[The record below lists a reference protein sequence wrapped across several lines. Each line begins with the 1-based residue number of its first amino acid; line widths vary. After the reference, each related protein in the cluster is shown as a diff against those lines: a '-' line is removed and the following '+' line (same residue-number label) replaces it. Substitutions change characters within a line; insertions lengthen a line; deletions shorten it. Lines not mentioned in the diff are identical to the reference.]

1 MRVVAMLK
9 MEEFLVIRD
18 LINQG
23 LNKSEIARRTG
34 YDRKTI
40 RKYASAKTV
49 PKPEPRAPK
58 PSKLDSY
65 KEYIQ
70 NRLSEYPLSAARI
83 HREIQEQGFTGGYT
97 IVKEYVRKI
106 RPAGGT
112 PAVLRYET
120 KPGVQAQVD
129 WGECNRIEVDGQPRR
144 LYCFSMILGYSRMRY
159 MEFTL
164 ATDVYTLIQCHLNA
178 FEHFGGYTSEI
189 LYDNIKQVI
198 LKRAMKPKEH
208 TWNPKFEDF
217 FAYYGFIPRLC
228 KPYCPQTK
236 GKIENAIGY
245 MKRDFLLGGAFS
257 SLDDMNHQL
266 RQWLIRVNGS
276 VHGTT
281 REIPVERLKS
291 ENLKTLISIAPYVVR
306 REEVRKVTRDG
317 YVSYQGNRYS
327 VPFHHAGQSVLLEIQ
342 GDRMSVRLG
351 SEYLC
356 SHVIVPGRSR
366 VVRVKEH
373 FKGLLSLAMK
383 CNSQCKRTTKNLFRI
398 IGPEVERCPLS
409 VYDRFSSEVK

>member
-1 MRVVAMLK
+1 MLK

-18 LINQG
+18 LFNQG
-23 LNKSEIARRTG
+23 LNISQIARKTG
-34 YDRKTI
+34 YDRKTV
-40 RKYASAKTV
+40 RKYVSAKNM
-49 PKPEPRAPK
+49 PRAQPRALK

-65 KEYIQ
+65 REYIQ
-70 NRLSEYPLSAARI
+70 NRLMEYPLSAARI
-83 HREIQEQGFTGGYT
+83 HREIREQGFTGGYT
-97 IVKEYVRKI
+97 LVKDYVRKI

-144 LYCFSMILGYSRMRY
+144 LYCFSMILGYSRMRF

-164 ATDVYTLIQCHLNA
+164 STDVHTLIQCHQHA
-178 FEHFGGYTSEI
+178 FEYFGGYTSEI

-217 FAYYGFIPRLC
+217 FTHYGFIPRLC

-245 MKRDFLLGGAFS
+245 MKRDFLLGAAFV

-266 RQWLIRVNGS
+266 CQWLTRVNGS

-281 REIPVERLKS
+281 HEIPMERLKS
-291 ENLKTLISIAPYVVR
+291 ENLKILASIPPYVVR

-327 VPFHHAGQSVLLEIQ
+327 VPYQYAGRSVVLEIQ
-342 GDRMSVRLG
+342 GDRMTIRLG
-351 SEYLC
+351 SECLW
-356 SHVIVPGRSR
+356 SHGVVPGRFRR
-366 VVRVKEH
+366 VREKEH
-373 FKGLLSLAMK
+373 FKGLLSLAMT
-383 CNSQCKRTTKNLFRI
+383 CNSQCRRATKPLFRM
-398 IGPEVERCPLS
+398 IGPEVERRSLS
-409 VYDRFSSEVK
+409 VYDRFSSEVR

>member
-1 MRVVAMLK
+1 MAMLK
-9 MEEFLVIRD
+9 TEGFFMIRD
-18 LINQG
+18 LHQKG
-23 LNKSEIARRTG
+23 LNISQISRETG
-34 YDRKTI
+34 YHRDTV
-40 RKYASAKTV
+40 RKYITAHTTPT
-49 PKPEPRAPK
+49 PKKRREQS
-58 PSKLDSY
+58 SKLDPFR
-65 KEYIQ
+65 EYIKQ
-70 NRLSEYPLSAARI
+70 RVAEYPLSAARI
-83 HREIQEQGFTGGYT
+83 HREIQEQGFTGRYT
-97 IVKEYVRKI
+97 LVKEYISKI
-106 RPAGGT
+106 RPSATT

-129 WGECNRIEVDGQPRR
+129 WGECDRIEVDGQPRR

-164 ATDVYTLIQCHLNA
+164 ATDVYTLIQCHLHA
-178 FEHFGGYTSEI
+178 FEYFGGYTSEI

-198 LKRAMKPKEH
+198 LKRAMRPKEH

-398 IGPEVERCPLS
+398 IGPEVERRPLS

>member
-1 MRVVAMLK
+1 MLK

-18 LINQG
+18 LFNQG
-23 LNKSEIARRTG
+23 LNKSQIARRTG
-34 YDRKTI
+34 YDRKTV
-40 RKYASAKTV
+40 RKYTSAKYV
-49 PKPEPRAPK
+49 PRAQTRRSK
-58 PSKLDSY
+58 PSKLDPY

-97 IVKEYVRKI
+97 IVKEYIRKI
-106 RPAGGT
+106 RPAVGT
-112 PAVLRYET
+112 PAVVRYET

-129 WGECNRIEVDGQPRR
+129 WGECDRIEVDGQPRR

-164 ATDVYTLIQCHLNA
+164 ATDVYTLIQCHLHA
-178 FEHFGGYTSEI
+178 FEYFGGYTSEI
-189 LYDNIKQVI
+189 LYDNIKTVI
-198 LKRAMKPKEH
+198 LKRAIKPKEH

-217 FAYYGFIPRLC
+217 SSHYGFIPRLC

-245 MKRDFLLGGAFS
+245 MKRDFLLGGSFS
-257 SLDDMNHQL
+257 SLDDMNYQL
-266 RQWLIRVNGS
+266 RQWLSRINGS

-281 REIPVERLKS
+281 HEIPRERLKS
-291 ENLKTLISIAPYVVR
+291 EGLKTLTSIPPYVMR

-327 VPFHHAGQSVLLEIQ
+327 VPYQYAGRSVVLEIQ
-342 GDRMSVRLG
+342 DDRMIIRLG
-351 SEYLC
+351 SECLC
-356 SHVIVPGRSR
+356 SHVVVPGRSR
-366 VVRVKEH
+366 VVREKEH
-373 FKGLLSLAMK
+373 FKGLLALAME
-383 CNSQCKRTTKNLFRI
+383 CNSQCKRTTKPLFRM
-398 IGPEVERCPLS
+398 IGPEVEHRPLS
-409 VYDRFSSEVK
+409 VYDRFSNEVK